1 VDLTKVG
8 ETDTP
13 LKMSQFAESVSYI
26 YLSEEPLL
34 GDIKGIPLNIIEDT
48 IYIDRENIYKYT
60 PEGKFIKK
68 LFKEGQGPGEAMKY
82 EFSFAAFN
90 RNERYVTFHPKTGNS
105 YVHYSFDGYFLGNTD
120 RLINETG
127 TKRIE
132 TYFNHYCIYRI
143 GQPIKRN
150 YVGNRLG
157 PNLFYAEDL
166 NTQSVFYSYPNY
178 AADETSS
185 SRGGFAYNILS
196 DMNFMH
202 VDTVLWFKHYVVD
215 TLYSTRDFVSILPR
229 YIFKTDRTFMNL
241 REYTQWMVFAL
252 DRERSSTAKIIKG
265 VLPLPT
271 GNLLFTVNGKIAFAD
286 KKGKTSDYTE
296 KLVVNDIDEHLAE
309 IDITWCL
316 ENRTFS
322 IYKNHLYLLVDA
334 FKFFDEGGKPPF
346 KELTE
351 DSNPVVVKIKL
362 KTE

>member
-34 GDIKGIPLNIIEDT
+34 GDIKMSPLKIIEDT

-60 PEGKFIKK
+60 PEGKFTKK

-82 EFSFAAFN
+82 EITRTAFN
-90 RNERYVTFHPKTGNS
+90 RKERYVTFSSKSYDS
-105 YVHYSFDGYFLGNTD
+105 YVHHSFDGDFLGNTD
-120 RLINETG
+120 RLINETS
-127 TKRIE
+127 TKLIE

-143 GQPIKRN
+143 DQLLKRGFE
-150 YVGNRLG
+150 GNRLG

-166 NTQSVFYSYPNY
+166 NTHSVFYSYPNY
-178 AADETSS
+178 AADEVSLS
-185 SRGGFAYNILS
+185 IGGFAKIIPA

-241 REYTQWMVFAL
+241 REYTQLMVLAL

-271 GNLLFTVNGKIAFAD
+271 GDLLFTVNGKIAFAD

-296 KLVVNDIDEHLAE
+296 KLVVNDIDDHLAE
-309 IDITWCL
+309 IDITWHL

>member
-34 GDIKGIPLNIIEDT
+34 GDIKGTPLKIIEDT

-68 LFKEGQGPGEAMKY
+68 LFKEGQGPGETMKL
-82 EFSFAAFN
+82 ENMPAAFN
-90 RNERYVTFHPKTGNS
+90 RSGRYVTFRPKNGET
-105 YVHYSFDGYFLGNTD
+105 YVHYSFDGDFLGNTAC
-120 RLINETG
+120 LINKTS
-127 TKRIE
+127 KRNID

-143 GQPIKRN
+143 DQLFR
-150 YVGNRLG
+150 YDFEGNKLG

-166 NTQSVFYSYPNY
+166 SAHSVFYSYPNY
-178 AADETSS
+178 AADETPPF
-185 SRGGFAYNILS
+185 RGVFGVTIPG
-196 DMNFMH
+196 DMNFIH
-202 VDTVLWFKHYVVD
+202 IDTVLWFKHYAVD

-229 YIFKTDRTFMNL
+229 YIFKTDRTFLNL
-241 REYTQWMVFAL
+241 REYTRAIVGDV
-252 DRERSSTAKIIKG
+252 DRERVSFIKSING

-296 KLVVNDIDEHLAE
+296 KLVVNDIDDHLAE
-309 IDITWCL
+309 VDITWHL